1 MQYTLFIVLM
11 YLIISRRACISDLSD
26 SVIFEKSSHDYSLKC
41 HQRKIAWRKYVNLT
55 FYGMVFS
62 ALFVAILSTQTSF
75 AQTLANESVALFT
88 MPDRSVQRAAF
99 VRAEK
104 RVWQMNNADLADA
117 VDEIGDYP
125 LIPYLIERKLS
136 DNPKLSDLAQVRV
149 FLDAYE
155 GTPLGRK
162 LRRNW
167 LKYLAKRNRASLFIE
182 FYKPTS
188 NASLACTF
196 LDFQITQGIE
206 IMKMFDQ
213 IASLWTV
220 GKSQPKQCDRI
231 FDLWIKADQLTEDL
245 VLLRI
250 QKAADGGRHTL
261 IPYLRKLLPDNK
273 QYLADLWHKTR
284 RDPSIVRKTE
294 FFIGKYPLIES
305 EIMSYGLSRLIWR
318 DQMLAMRT
326 MEEAETKMTFTQ
338 TQKAKVYGK
347 FGVKL
352 AIDNHQESEKWLLKA
367 AEAGDDAE
375 VMRWHLAYLLRQQDW
390 ARIILLIENAAPQ
403 KVSGN
408 EYSYWLARAYEQ
420 LDRPQDAKVL
430 YQQLAKHRHYYGFL
444 ASARV
449 DQPFQLEYSPV
460 NVPSATIEKTISL
473 ASSQRAY
480 ELRQLG
486 RHYEAR
492 REWRHTQGLLKDE
505 DKLAS
510 SVISSAWEW
519 HDQAI
524 FTFSR
529 EGYLDDVVR
538 RFPIAFEEVILR
550 EAKKNK
556 IDPEWAFA
564 IARRESS
571 FMPDAVSPAN
581 ARGLMQVLPSTAKYL
596 EKRRISSSQLL
607 DVEVN
612 AKIGN
617 KYLRYL
623 MDKLN
628 NNSILATASYNA
640 GWRRVRQWLPENE
653 ALESDIWV
661 ELIPYKETRNYVKA
675 VMAYKQIYSAQLN
688 NQVFTSSEIA
698 SAKANVF
705 VEFIETDIPV
715 SL

>member
-1 MQYTLFIVLM
+1 MRFAIV
-11 YLIISRRACISDLSD
+11 C
-26 SVIFEKSSHDYSLKC
+26 
-41 HQRKIAWRKYVNLT
+41 
-55 FYGMVFS
+55 S
-62 ALFVAILSTQTSF
+62 ALLGMSVSAFQSL
-75 AQTLANESVALFT
+75 AQTPPNNNASIFD
-88 MPDRSVQRAAF
+88 MPDRASQRAAF

-104 RVWQMNNADLADA
+104 RVWQMNNDDLAEA
-117 VDEIGDYP
+117 VKALGDYP

-136 DNPKLSDLAQVRV
+136 DKPKLSDLAQIRA
-149 FLDAYE
+149 FLDTYE
-155 GTPLGRK
+155 GTPLARK

-167 LKYLAKRNRASLFIE
+167 LSYLAKRNRAALFIE
-182 FYKPTS
+182 FYRPTS
-188 NASLACTF
+188 NAKLACSF
-196 LDFQITQGIE
+196 LDFQIEQGVE
-206 IMKMFDQ
+206 ITKMFDE
-213 IASLWTV
+213 IAFLWTV
-220 GKSQPKQCDRI
+220 GKSQPKECDRI
-231 FDLWIKADQLTEDL
+231 FDLWIGAEQLTEDL
-245 VLLRI
+245 ILLRI
-250 QKAADGGRHTL
+250 KKAADGGRHTL
-261 IPYLRKLLPDNK
+261 IPYLRKLLPAEK

-284 RDPSIVRKTE
+284 RDPSVVRKTE
-294 FFIGKYPLIES
+294 LFRGKYPIIEA

-318 DQMLAMRT
+318 DQDLAMKT
-326 MEEAETKMTFTQ
+326 MEKAESTMTFTKA
-338 TQKAKVYGK
+338 QKSRVYGK
-347 FGVKL
+347 FGIKL
-352 AIDNHQESEKWLLKA
+352 AIDNHLSAEKWLLKA

-390 ARIILLIENAAPQ
+390 ARIVLLIENAAAQ

-420 LDRPQDAKVL
+420 LGRQQEANVL
-430 YQQLAKHRHYYGFL
+430 YVQLSEHRHYYGFL
-444 ASARV
+444 ASARA
-449 DQPFQLEYSPV
+449 DKPYQLEYSPV
-460 NVPSATIEKTISL
+460 DMPTDIISTTL
-473 ASSQRAY
+473 SLSSSHRAY

-492 REWRHTQGLLKDE
+492 LEWRHTQGLLDE
-505 DKLAS
+505 KDKLATS
-510 SVISSAWEW
+510 IISSAWEW

-538 RFPIAFEEVILR
+538 RFPKAYEEILVR

-571 FMPDAVSPAN
+571 FMPDAVSSAN

-623 MDKLN
+623 MDKLD

-640 GWRRVRQWLPENE
+640 GWRRVRQWLPENK

-661 ELIPYKETRNYVKA
+661 ELIPFKETRNYVKA
-675 VMAYKQIYSAQLN
+675 VTAYKQIYNAQLN
-688 NQVFTSSEIA
+688 NQVSMSNEIA

>member
-1 MQYTLFIVLM
+1 MCFAIIFIGLLGM
-11 YLIISRRACISDLSD
+11 SFTTFQ
-26 SVIFEKSSHDYSLKC
+26 SV
-41 HQRKIAWRKYVNLT
+41 
-55 FYGMVFS
+55 
-62 ALFVAILSTQTSF
+62 
-75 AQTLANESVALFT
+75 AQTLPENNTALFD
-88 MPDRSVQRAAF
+88 MPDRASQRAAF

-104 RVWQMNNADLADA
+104 RVWQMNNSDLAEEVKA
-117 VDEIGDYP
+117 LGDYP

-136 DNPKLSDLAQVRV
+136 DKPKLSDLAQIRV
-149 FLDAYE
+149 FLDTYE
-155 GTPLGRK
+155 GTPLARK

-167 LKYLAKRNRASLFIE
+167 LSYLAKRNKAALFIE
-182 FYKPTS
+182 FYRPTS
-188 NASLACTF
+188 NAKLACSF
-196 LDFQITQGIE
+196 LDFQIKQGVE
-206 IMKMFDQ
+206 ITKMFDE
-213 IASLWTV
+213 IAFLWTV
-220 GKSQPKQCDRI
+220 GKSQPKECDRI
-231 FDLWIKADQLTEDL
+231 FDLWIGAEQLTEDL
-245 VLLRI
+245 ILLRI
-250 QKAADGGRHTL
+250 KKAADGGRHTL
-261 IPYLRKLLPDNK
+261 IPYLRKLLPSEK

-284 RDPSIVRKTE
+284 RDPATVRKTE
-294 FFIGKYPLIES
+294 LFHGKYPLIEA

-318 DQMLAMRT
+318 DQNLAMKT
-326 MEEAETKMTFTQ
+326 MEKAESRMTFTKA
-338 TQKAKVYGK
+338 QKSRVYGK
-347 FGVKL
+347 FGIKL
-352 AIDNHQESEKWLLKA
+352 AIDNHLAAEKWLLKA
-367 AEAGDDAE
+367 AEVGDDSE

-390 ARIILLIENAAPQ
+390 ARIVLLIENAAAQ
-403 KVSGN
+403 KVSSN

-420 LDRPQDAKVL
+420 LGRQQEANVL
-430 YQQLAKHRHYYGFL
+430 YTQLSEHRHYYGFL
-444 ASARV
+444 ASARA
-449 DQPFQLEYSPV
+449 DKPYQLEYSPV
-460 NVPSATIEKTISL
+460 DMPVDIINTTLSL
-473 ASSQRAY
+473 SSSHRAY

-492 REWRHTQGLLKDE
+492 LEWRHTQGLLDEE
-505 DKLAS
+505 DKLATS
-510 SVISSAWEW
+510 IISSAWEW

-538 RFPIAFEEVILR
+538 RFPKAFEEILVR

-571 FMPDAVSPAN
+571 FMPDAVSSAN

-623 MDKLN
+623 MDKLD

-661 ELIPYKETRNYVKA
+661 ELIPFKETRNYVKA
-675 VMAYKQIYSAQLN
+675 VTAYKQIYNAQLN
-688 NQVFTSSEIA
+688 NRVTMSNEIA

-705 VEFIETDIPV
+705 LKFIETDIPV

>member
-1 MQYTLFIVLM
+1 
-11 YLIISRRACISDLSD
+11 
-26 SVIFEKSSHDYSLKC
+26 
-41 HQRKIAWRKYVNLT
+41 
-55 FYGMVFS
+55 
-62 ALFVAILSTQTSF
+62 
-75 AQTLANESVALFT
+75 
-88 MPDRSVQRAAF
+88 
-99 VRAEK
+99 
-104 RVWQMNNADLADA
+104 
-117 VDEIGDYP
+117 
-125 LIPYLIERKLS
+125 
-136 DNPKLSDLAQVRV
+136 
-149 FLDAYE
+149 
-155 GTPLGRK
+155 
-162 LRRNW
+162 
-167 LKYLAKRNRASLFIE
+167 LFIE
-182 FYKPTS
+182 FYRPTS
-188 NASLACTF
+188 NAKLACSF
-196 LDFQITQGIE
+196 LDFQIEQGVE
-206 IMKMFDQ
+206 ITKMFDE
-213 IASLWTV
+213 IAFLWTV
-220 GKSQPKQCDRI
+220 GKSQPKECDRI
-231 FDLWIKADQLTEDL
+231 FDLWIGAEQLTEDL
-245 VLLRI
+245 ILLRI
-250 QKAADGGRHTL
+250 KKAADGGRHTL
-261 IPYLRKLLPDNK
+261 IPYLRKLLPAEK

-284 RDPSIVRKTE
+284 RDPSVVRKTE
-294 FFIGKYPLIES
+294 LFRGKYPIIEA

-318 DQMLAMRT
+318 DQDLAMKT
-326 MEEAETKMTFTQ
+326 MEKAESTMTFTKA
-338 TQKAKVYGK
+338 QKSRVYGK
-347 FGVKL
+347 FGIKL
-352 AIDNHQESEKWLLKA
+352 AIDNHLSAEKWLLKA

-390 ARIILLIENAAPQ
+390 ARIVLLIENAAAQ

-420 LDRPQDAKVL
+420 LGRQQEANVL
-430 YQQLAKHRHYYGFL
+430 YVQLSEHRHYYGFL
-444 ASARV
+444 ASARA
-449 DQPFQLEYSPV
+449 DKPYQLEYSPV
-460 NVPSATIEKTISL
+460 DMPTDIISTTL
-473 ASSQRAY
+473 SLSSSHRAY

-492 REWRHTQGLLKDE
+492 LEWRHTQGLLDE
-505 DKLAS
+505 KDKLATS
-510 SVISSAWEW
+510 IISSAWEW

-538 RFPIAFEEVILR
+538 RFPKAYEEILVR

-571 FMPDAVSPAN
+571 FMPDAVSSAN

-623 MDKLN
+623 MDKLD

-640 GWRRVRQWLPENE
+640 GWRRVRQWLPENK

-661 ELIPYKETRNYVKA
+661 ELIPFKETRNYVKA
-675 VMAYKQIYSAQLN
+675 VTAYKQIYNAQLN
-688 NQVFTSSEIA
+688 NQVSMSNEIA

>member
-1 MQYTLFIVLM
+1 MCFVVAFSFLLGAFFTPLQ
-11 YLIISRRACISDLSD
+11 
-26 SVIFEKSSHDYSLKC
+26 SVAQTPAENNI
-41 HQRKIAWRKYVNLT
+41 
-55 FYGMVFS
+55 
-62 ALFVAILSTQTSF
+62 ALF
-75 AQTLANESVALFT
+75 E
-88 MPDRSVQRAAF
+88 MPDRASQRAAF

-104 RVWQMNNADLADA
+104 RVWQMNNDDLVEEVKAL
-117 VDEIGDYP
+117 GDYP

-136 DNPKLSDLAQVRV
+136 DKPKLSDLAQIRV
-149 FLDAYE
+149 FLNTYE
-155 GTPLGRK
+155 GTPLARK

-167 LKYLAKRNRASLFIE
+167 LKYLEKRNKAALFIE
-182 FYKPTS
+182 FYRPTS
-188 NASLACTF
+188 NAQLACSF
-196 LDFQITQGIE
+196 LDFQIKQGVE
-206 IMKMFDQ
+206 ITKMFDE
-213 IASLWTV
+213 IAFLWTV
-220 GKSQPKQCDRI
+220 GKSQPKKCDRI

-245 VLLRI
+245 ILLRI
-250 QKAADGGRHTL
+250 KKAADGGRHTL
-261 IPYLRKLLPDNK
+261 IPYLRKLLPTEK

-284 RDPSIVRKTE
+284 SDPSTVRKTE
-294 FFIGKYPLIES
+294 LFRGKYPLIEA

-318 DQMLAMRT
+318 DQDLAMKT
-326 MEEAETKMTFTQ
+326 MEKAETKMTFTHV
-338 TQKAKVYGK
+338 QKARVYGK
-347 FGVKL
+347 FGIKL
-352 AIDNHQESEKWLLKA
+352 AIDDHQDAEKWLLKA
-367 AEAGDDAE
+367 AEVGDDVE

-390 ARIILLIENAAPQ
+390 TRIVLLIENAAAQ

-420 LDRPQDAKVL
+420 LGRQQEANVL
-430 YQQLAKHRHYYGFL
+430 YQQLSEHRHYYGFL
-444 ASARV
+444 ASARA
-449 DQPFQLEYSPV
+449 DKPFQLEYSPV
-460 NVPSATIEKTISL
+460 DMPITTINNTLSL
-473 ASSQRAY
+473 SSSHRAY

-492 REWRHTQGLLKDE
+492 LEWRHTQGLLKEE
-505 DKLAS
+505 DKLVTS
-510 SVISSAWEW
+510 IISSAWEW

-538 RFPIAFEEVILR
+538 RFPRAFEEILVR

-571 FMPDAVSPAN
+571 FMPDAVSSAN

-623 MDKLN
+623 MDKLD

-661 ELIPYKETRNYVKA
+661 ELIPFKETRNYVKA
-675 VMAYKQIYSAQLN
+675 VTAYKQIYNAQLN
-688 NQVFTSSEIA
+688 NHVTTSNEIA